1 MDSSV
6 NGGVGEDLEVTLDL
20 ERLLTAAE
28 VAVMLGVHPNY
39 VYDLA
44 TSVELPSFKI
54 GGNRRF
60 RRSDIQRWLETKH
73 VA

>member
-1 MDSSV
+1 LDSSICHGIDDRV
-6 NGGVGEDLEVTLDL
+6 DPVVAS

-28 VAVMLGVHPNY
+28 VAEMLGVHPNY

-60 RRSDIQRWLETKH
+60 RRSEVERWLETKH
-73 VA
+73 VG